1 LVEVDDDGRAAGNV
15 DIFFYAGSAM
25 KNVEVQLPFILVKT
39 ERVISV
45 LDRLGRSRFLKPLGS
60 VLVYIV
66 PFAAAVSL
74 YLVVTSII
82 AYLTRPEIRVISRS
96 LGFLSNLL
104 IPGLNPVIPLLYG
117 WITLIVAVVVHES
130 AHGILARSLG
140 IPVKSAGLIF
150 LAVLWIGAF
159 VEIDEERLKAAK
171 FKDSA
176 RTLAGGP
183 GVNVLVAFA
192 SLALLLFTVST
203 LAPRAN
209 GLGVLAVDERHIPA
223 QVGLSAGDI
232 IVGMN
237 NTSITSLGDLIDFI
251 DHSKPNDTVMIQA
264 LHGDTYTEY
273 VVPLIANEN
282 NRSQAVLPI
291 QPISLRAV
299 LEGYMLTDVNVL
311 KYLLVPTIPGAQ
323 FFVPYSDVMKVFYTS
338 PLGEAAYIL
347 SNLFFWT
354 WFMNFNLAIF
364 NALPLY
370 PFDGG
375 RIFLAG
381 LEAAGKGRIGH
392 RRAWIITVAIS
403 IVMISLI
410 VSMIAIPYIL
420 T

>member
-1 LVEVDDDGRAAGNV
+1 
-15 DIFFYAGSAM
+15 M
-25 KNVEVQLPFILVKT
+25 KNVEVQLPFIILKT
-39 ERVISV
+39 ERGMSA
-45 LDRLGRSRFLKPLGS
+45 LDRLAHSRFLKPLGWA
-60 VLVYIV
+60 LVYIV
-66 PFAAAVSL
+66 PFSAAVSL
-74 YLVVTSII
+74 YLVINSII

-104 IPGLNPVIPLLYG
+104 YPGLNPVIPLFYG
-117 WITLIVAVVVHES
+117 WIALVVAIVVHEG
-130 AHGILARSLG
+130 AHGVLARSLG
-140 IPVKSAGLIF
+140 LPVKSAGLIF
-150 LAVLWIGAF
+150 LVVLWIGAF
-159 VEIDEERLKAAK
+159 VEIDEEQLKAAK

-183 GVNVLVAFA
+183 GVNTLVAFA
-192 SLALLLFTVST
+192 SLAMLLFTVGT

-209 GLGVLAVDERHIPA
+209 GIGVLAVDERHIPP
-223 QVGLSAGDI
+223 QVELSAGDI

-237 NTSITSLGDLIDFI
+237 STSITSLGDLIGFI
-251 DHSKPNDTVMIQA
+251 DLSKPNDTVVIEA
-264 LHGDTYTEY
+264 LHGDAYRKY
-273 VVPLIANEN
+273 LVQLIPSES

-291 QPISLRAV
+291 QPISLQAV
-299 LEGYMLTDVNVL
+299 LEGYRLTDINIL
-311 KYLLVPTIPGAQ
+311 KYLLVPTIPRAQ

-347 SNLFFWT
+347 SNLFFWV

-381 LEAAGKGRIGH
+381 LEAVGKGRIGH
-392 RRAWIITVAIS
+392 RKAWITTVALS
-403 IVMISLI
+403 AVMISLI

>member
-1 LVEVDDDGRAAGNV
+1 
-15 DIFFYAGSAM
+15 M
-25 KNVEVQLPFILVKT
+25 KNVEVQLPFILVRT

-45 LDRLGRSRFLKPLGS
+45 LDRLGRSRLLKPLGS
-60 VLVYIV
+60 ILVYIV

-74 YLVVTSII
+74 YLVVNSII
-82 AYLTRPEIRVISRS
+82 AYLTMPEIRVISRS

-117 WITLIVAVVVHES
+117 WITLIVAVVVHEG

-140 IPVKSAGLIF
+140 LPVKSAGLIF
-150 LAVLWIGAF
+150 LAVIWIGAF
-159 VEIDEERLKAAK
+159 VEIDEDRLK
-171 FKDSA
+171 
-176 RTLAGGP
+176 
-183 GVNVLVAFA
+183 
-192 SLALLLFTVST
+192 
-203 LAPRAN
+203 
-209 GLGVLAVDERHIPA
+209 VLAVDERHIPA

-311 KYLLVPTIPGAQ
+311 KYLLVPTIPRAQ
-323 FFVPYSDVMKVFYTS
+323 FFVPYSDVMKIFYTS
-338 PLGEAAYIL
+338 PLGEATYIL

-392 RRAWIITVAIS
+392 RRAWITTVAIS